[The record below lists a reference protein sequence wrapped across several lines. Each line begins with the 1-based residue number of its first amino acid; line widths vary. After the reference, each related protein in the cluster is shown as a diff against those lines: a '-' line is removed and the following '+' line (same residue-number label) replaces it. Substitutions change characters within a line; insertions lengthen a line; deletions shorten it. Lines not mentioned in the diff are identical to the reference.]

1 LTDNPDEAI
10 QGVEMNALREPTVR
24 TVVAAVFVLVAC
36 VNNSFSAETTYVVLF
51 GCMTCGWGLRSRGL
65 RHAGWLGACLGA
77 LIWLGASEAPEF
89 VTDLGESRHS
99 YPVVV
104 EVVSMRAT
112 QSGGIGVGRLLRLN
126 GQAVESRGARIVSK
140 RLYPPGA
147 IWHGK
152 GVLERTSAAR
162 NLASTDPRR
171 LADLRGAGLVI
182 RLDDE
187 VRVEEPPWWR
197 LAQVLVWSRRGAIES
212 ELLAGLNDPWRGL
225 ALALATGNK
234 AWLDEDLG
242 QEFVDTGT
250 SHVLAISG
258 LHFGI
263 VAMMAWW
270 LSGLVIGR
278 FTWVLLRWG
287 ENPARAI
294 AMIAVSTVYL
304 LFVGAPASA
313 CRAWVVVAAAG
324 LGHCTFRRGCSLHA
338 LMIGVA
344 IALVMDPM
352 QVCDMGFQLS
362 FSATLGILLFMR
374 NQPFFLRAPIFG
386 EETRPR
392 RFLRHSGAFVG
403 VSWSANIAT
412 APVLLWHTG
421 ALPVSS
427 LLLNLVVVPLVS
439 LAVFPVFVMGLV
451 LSQFWRAP
459 GMWLAGASLNLL
471 VEIGPMMASF
481 AHADWNLWIPGS
493 PPGWIIWSVT
503 AAAGLVVTGMSS
515 NRWLAGL
522 PFLIPLMVWQGQERP
537 TRVTFL
543 DVGQGDST
551 LLEVN
556 KTVVLVDAGG
566 RARGPDIGRTR
577 VIPQL
582 RRAGIDHVDYLIVTH
597 PDIDHSGG
605 VPFVLRHTDVAATVI
620 NVLDAKELGRLNL
633 PGIQWMPI
641 GSEVHLTPLIRVLA
655 PPLAERNDRSLI
667 VEVRDP
673 LGSVLL
679 TGDIEEA
686 AEKWWLAQPGSKRF
700 DVVKVPHHG
709 SRTSSTPEFVAA
721 TQPLVAAISAGR
733 NNHFHHPVASI
744 VRRWQNASEAV
755 STHERGEFRVEF
767 VAAGLRMQTSRG
779 P

>member
-1 LTDNPDEAI
+1 
-10 QGVEMNALREPTVR
+10 
-24 TVVAAVFVLVAC
+24 
-36 VNNSFSAETTYVVLF
+36 
-51 GCMTCGWGLRSRGL
+51 
-65 RHAGWLGACLGA
+65 
-77 LIWLGASEAPEF
+77 
-89 VTDLGESRHS
+89 
-99 YPVVV
+99 
-104 EVVSMRAT
+104 
-112 QSGGIGVGRLLRLN
+112 
-126 GQAVESRGARIVSK
+126 
-140 RLYPPGA
+140 
-147 IWHGK
+147 
-152 GVLERTSAAR
+152 
-162 NLASTDPRR
+162 
-171 LADLRGAGLVI
+171 
-182 RLDDE
+182 
-187 VRVEEPPWWR
+187 
-197 LAQVLVWSRRGAIES
+197 
-212 ELLAGLNDPWRGL
+212 
-225 ALALATGNK
+225 
-234 AWLDEDLG
+234 
-242 QEFVDTGT
+242 
-250 SHVLAISG
+250 
-258 LHFGI
+258 
-263 VAMMAWW
+263 
-270 LSGLVIGR
+270 
-278 FTWVLLRWG
+278 
-287 ENPARAI
+287 
-294 AMIAVSTVYL
+294 
-304 LFVGAPASA
+304 
-313 CRAWVVVAAAG
+313 
-324 LGHCTFRRGCSLHA
+324 
-338 LMIGVA
+338 
-344 IALVMDPM
+344 
-352 QVCDMGFQLS
+352 
-362 FSATLGILLFMR
+362 
-374 NQPFFLRAPIFG
+374 
-386 EETRPR
+386 
-392 RFLRHSGAFVG
+392 
-403 VSWSANIAT
+403 
-412 APVLLWHTG
+412 
-421 ALPVSS
+421 
-427 LLLNLVVVPLVS
+427 
-439 LAVFPVFVMGLV
+439 
-451 LSQFWRAP
+451 
-459 GMWLAGASLNLL
+459 
-471 VEIGPMMASF
+471 
-481 AHADWNLWIPGS
+481 
-493 PPGWIIWSVT
+493 VT

>member
-1 LTDNPDEAI
+1 
-10 QGVEMNALREPTVR
+10 MNAFKEPTVR
-24 TVVAAVFVLVAC
+24 TIVGAVFVLVAC
-36 VNNSFSAETTYVVLF
+36 MNSSFSAEATHVVLF
-51 GCMTCGWGLRSRGL
+51 GCLTCAWGLRSRGL

-89 VTDLGESRHS
+89 VTDLGEARHVR
-99 YPVVV
+99 PVVV
-104 EVVSMRAT
+104 ELVSMRAT
-112 QSGGIGVGRLLRLN
+112 QSGAIGDGRLLTLS
-126 GQAVESRGARIVSK
+126 GQDVESRGARILSK
-140 RLYPPGA
+140 RLYPPGT

-152 GVLERTSAAR
+152 AVIERTSAAR
-162 NLASTDPRR
+162 NLAATDPRR

-182 RLDDE
+182 RLVDE
-187 VRVEEPPWWR
+187 VHVEKPPWWR
-197 LAQVLVWSRRGAIES
+197 WPQVVVWSRRGAIES
-212 ELLAGLNDPWRGL
+212 DLLAGLNDPWRGL
-225 ALALATGNK
+225 AIALATGNK
-234 AWLDEDLG
+234 SWLDEDLG

-263 VAMMAWW
+263 VAVMAWW
-270 LSGLVIGR
+270 LSGLVIRR
-278 FTWVLLRWG
+278 FTWVLLKWG
-287 ENPARAI
+287 ENPARAL
-294 AMIAVSTVYL
+294 AMISVSTVYL

-344 IALVMDPM
+344 VALCMDPM

-362 FSATLGILLFMR
+362 FSATLGILLFIR
-374 NQPFFLRAPIFG
+374 NQPFFLRPPIFG
-386 EETRPR
+386 EETRLR
-392 RFLRHSGAFVG
+392 RIFRHLGAFVG

-421 ALPVSS
+421 ALPISS
-427 LLLNLVVVPLVS
+427 LLLNLIVVPLVS
-439 LAVFPVFVMGLV
+439 LVVFPVFVMGLV
-451 LSQFWRAP
+451 LSQFWSAP

-471 VEIGPMMASF
+471 VEVGPVMARF
-481 AHADWNLWIPGS
+481 AHADWNLWIPGT
-493 PPGWIIWSVT
+493 PPGWVVWSVT
-503 AAAGLVVTGMSS
+503 ASAGLVVTGASS
-515 NRWLAGL
+515 HRWLAGL
-522 PFLIPLMVWQGQERP
+522 PFLIPLVVWQAQDRP

-551 LLEVN
+551 LLEVDG
-556 KTVVLVDAGG
+556 TVVLVDAGG
-566 RARGPDIGRTR
+566 RSRGPDIGRTR

-582 RRAGIDHVDYLIVTH
+582 RRAGIARVDYLIVTH

-605 VPFVLRHTDVAATVI
+605 VPFVLRHTDVAATVV
-620 NVLDAKELGRLNL
+620 NVLDAKELDRLNL
-633 PGIQWMPI
+633 PGVQWMPI
-641 GSEVHLTPLIRVLA
+641 GNEVYVTPMIRVLA
-655 PPLAERNDRSLI
+655 PPLAKRNDRSLI

-686 AEKWWLAQPGSKRF
+686 AERWWLAQPGSKRF

-733 NNHFHHPVASI
+733 NNHFHHPVASV